1 MTLENL
7 RAKTRFLLG
16 DISSDNYSD
25 TNLDRALNDY
35 YMRGIAKAIQV
46 NGQWEVKGT
55 IATANIVDG
64 QREYALPSTLVS
76 LKMIE
81 ANLTGDEDT
90 WRKLKI
96 VDLRNLGAITNR
108 QDDPNDDTEGESTI
122 RIYDKSL
129 YFLRPPKNSVTG
141 GLKVYYS
148 KEETELSGTSD
159 EPSLAEHLHMY
170 LVHGS
175 CMDYSLRIDDTKTAD
190 KYRSL
195 LLEDELNLEE
205 YYTNR
210 LPAVQPRIKPR
221 VEKYN

>member
-1 MTLENL
+1 MNL
-7 RAKTRFLLG
+7 TALQGKSRFLLG

-25 TNLDRALNDY
+25 TNLNRALNDY

-55 IATANIVDG
+55 IATASIVDG
-64 QREYALPSTLVS
+64 QREYALPSTLIS

-81 ANLTGDEDT
+81 ANLTGDT
-90 WRKLKI
+90 NAWRKLKI
-96 VDLRNLGAITNR
+96 VDLRNLGAITNK
-108 QDDPNDDTEGESTI
+108 QDAPADDTEGENTI
-122 RIYDKSL
+122 RIFDKSL
-129 YFLRPPKNSVTG
+129 YFLRPPKNDVTG

-148 KEETELSGTSD
+148 KEETELSSGTD

-170 LVHGS
+170 LVHGA

-210 LPAVQPRIKPR
+210 LPAVQPKLKVRNER
-221 VEKYN
+221 YN